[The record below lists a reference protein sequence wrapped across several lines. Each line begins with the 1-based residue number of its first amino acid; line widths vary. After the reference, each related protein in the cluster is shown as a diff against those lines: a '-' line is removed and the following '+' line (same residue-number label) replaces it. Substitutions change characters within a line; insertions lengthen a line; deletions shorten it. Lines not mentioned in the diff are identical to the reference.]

1 LANNGSLLEKHQRFV
16 SILRELS
23 GLRQAKK
30 FSRGPMP
37 AIFSFFFSNF
47 AEPSMLRALTPI
59 FPFFQIFNFI
69 FVPSLN

>member
-23 GLRQAKK
+23 VPTPGEK

-37 AIFSFFFSNF
+37 AIFSIFSNF